1 MDNESKAKVTAQDHN
16 NITFLII
23 LIHQILDMVLV
34 IHSLFGRELS
44 STIASWMNVIKPS
57 EMKSWI
63 SLPHVF

>member
-34 IHSLFGRELS
+34 VHSVFGRELS
-44 STIASWMNVIKPS
+44 STIAS
-57 EMKSWI
+57 
-63 SLPHVF
+63 